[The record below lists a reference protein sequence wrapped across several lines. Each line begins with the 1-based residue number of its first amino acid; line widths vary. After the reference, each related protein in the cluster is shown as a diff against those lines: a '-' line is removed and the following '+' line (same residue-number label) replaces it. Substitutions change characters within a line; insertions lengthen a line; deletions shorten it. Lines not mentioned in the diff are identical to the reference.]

1 MTTDNSYIIE
11 LFKDLV
17 LPPITLSNANEIIIP
32 SITSVQIGGKQLIL
46 LLQSNEGREFH
57 SLDLKIK
64 KAILDILFI
73 LLRRSVYDLVRYA
86 SCYTN
91 STIDSTDNNNA
102 TNTIDNNNPDNTKT
116 NPKIVNSS
124 SNRSDNANA
133 SSNKQGQS
141 FTKVLFNLLQYYTQ
155 NNNNN
160 TTHTTTNNDNNSIAL
175 RVIRLI
181 SLSAVLG
188 LDSQDIR
195 MIFTMLNTP
204 SNLTISLLQTL
215 KIILKQDY
223 TTTYNTTTANTN
235 NSKALPSYFYN
246 FNGHNSGLYSVLTP
260 PCFYGE
266 YQIMTWFR
274 VEQFVTSTAPNVSP
288 SESEGKAVGGAV
300 GGGVYSKDSRD
311 QSISTTTSTSA
322 PSSSSVPGA
331 GVGVSTT
338 SSYISLIS
346 IKSSEYIIEI
356 SIENQFLVVYI
367 ACKKSNESNKI
378 TVKNGYPGDDSNRF
392 RRGVW

>member
-1 MTTDNSYIIE
+1 MTADNSYIVE
-11 LFKDLV
+11 LFEDLV
-17 LPPITLSNANEIIIP
+17 LPPITLSNTNEIIIP
-32 SITSVQIGGKQLIL
+32 SITSIQIGGKQLII
-46 LLQSNEGREFH
+46 LLQSNGFH
-57 SLDLKIK
+57 LLDLRIK

-91 STIDSTDNNNA
+91 TTIESSYNDVDNTTANNNR
-102 TNTIDNNNPDNTKT
+102 TSD
-116 NPKIVNSS
+116 SS
-124 SNRSDNANA
+124 K
-133 SSNKQGQS
+133 KQEGQS
-141 FTKVLFNLLQYYTQ
+141 FTKVLFTLLRYYTQ
-155 NNNNN
+155 SNDNNKK
-160 TTHTTTNNDNNSIAL
+160 TTTDTGQKQQHTTATTTPTTYNNNDNNNIAL

-204 SNLTISLLQTL
+204 SYLTISLLQTL
-215 KIILKQDY
+215 KILLKQDY
-223 TTTYNTTTANTN
+223 IN
-235 NSKALPSYFYN
+235 NNIKALPSYFYN

-274 VEQFVTSTAPNVSP
+274 VEQFVTYTAPNVSP
-288 SESEGKAVGGAV
+288 SEGKGESASNPVVGTAGGA
-300 GGGVYSKDSRD
+300 GGGIHSMNCRD
-311 QSISTTTSTSA
+311 QGIPSTTEPSA
-322 PSSSSVPGA
+322 PSSSAAPVTGA
-331 GVGVSTT
+331 VETP
-338 SSYISLIS
+338 SYISLIS
-346 IKSSEYIIEI
+346 IKSSEYIIDI

-378 TVKNGYPGDDSNRF
+378 TIRNGYPGEDTYGF
-392 RRGVW
+392 RSGVW